1 MAKYFSFGQLNPH
14 NFTINDEQMV
24 NLNLLMGKLDSV
36 REVFGKPMI
45 VTSGLRDA
53 VLQVK
58 VNPLNLL
65 SNHLKGLAADIHDEG
80 GILLAWV
87 LQHLDFMKELG
98 FFFEH
103 PNWTPTWLH
112 FQPVS
117 PHSGKRFF
125 IPNSSPPLCHR
136 WDGIYDNKYDLVIN

>member
-1 MAKYFSFGQLNPH
+1 MAKYFSLGQLNPH
-14 NFTINDEQMV
+14 NFTVNDEQMV
-24 NLNLLMGKLDSV
+24 NLNILMGKLDQV
-36 REVFGKPMI
+36 REALGKPMI

-65 SNHLKGLAADIHDEG
+65 SNHLKGLAADIYDEG

-87 LQHLDFMKELG
+87 LQHLDLLKTLG
-98 FFFEH
+98 FYFED
-103 PNWTPTWLH
+103 PNYTKTWLH
-112 FQPVS
+112 FQCIS

-125 IPNSSPPLCHR
+125 IPNTSDPTCHR
-136 WDGIYDNKYDLVIN
+136 WNGIYDVKYDIK